1 MPARVSL
8 ELDAYSDPVADLVFV
23 RVALTDVDGIRIPD
37 AQTRVEF
44 CIEGAGEVVSVGNAD
59 PAGLDFFKNVASH
72 PLFYGYAV
80 VVVRRK
86 GPGDIRLKACAPG
99 LLPATF
105 AF

>member
-1 MPARVSL
+1 MFVRVSL
-8 ELDAYSDPVADLVFV
+8 TDAAG
-23 RVALTDVDGIRIPD
+23 TRIPD
-37 AQTRVEF
+37 ANTRVDF
-44 CIEGAGEVVSVGNAD
+44 NVEGTGEIVSVGNAD